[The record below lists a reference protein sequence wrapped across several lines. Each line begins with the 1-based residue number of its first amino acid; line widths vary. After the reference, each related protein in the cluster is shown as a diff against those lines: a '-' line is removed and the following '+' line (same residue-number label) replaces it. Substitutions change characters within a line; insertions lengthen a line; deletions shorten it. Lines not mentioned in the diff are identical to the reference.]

1 MKTILFL
8 ILIMGIQLK
17 ADNELRIAY
26 FALPPHSSN
35 TQGEI
40 KNHGPLIVYFEKI
53 LKELKIT
60 NYKINELP
68 LARLLSELEL
78 NNLDIGIYLAKNEER
93 EKQFVF
99 SNIPIYTSESSLLTT
114 KERAWP
120 LEVELNALSKLR
132 ICVWKQGYLSPLL
145 KNKKIELVP
154 ISGKNIAHRCSQ
166 MILYGRAD
174 AFYSPERKS
183 IEYEIANSKFR
194 NKLSIHLLK
203 GEQTPLYIV
212 FSKKAGLLWK
222 QKFEQALI
230 KVQSVEV
237 YK

>member
-8 ILIMGIQLK
+8 ILIIGIQLK
-17 ADNELRIAY
+17 AENELRIAY

-35 TQGEI
+35 TQGEM
-40 KNHGPLIVYFEKI
+40 KNHGPLIVYFEKV
-53 LKELKIT
+53 LKELKVT

-68 LARLLSELEL
+68 LARLLSELES

-93 EKQFVF
+93 AKQFVF
-99 SNIPIYTSESSLLTT
+99 SNIPIYISESSLLTT

-120 LEVELNALSKLR
+120 IEIDLNALSKLK
-132 ICVWKQGYLSPLL
+132 ICVWKQGYMSPLL
-145 KNKKIELVP
+145 KNKKIELIP

-166 MILYGRAD
+166 MIMHGRAD

-183 IEYEIANSKFR
+183 VEFEMANSKFK

-203 GEQTPLYIV
+203 GEQTPLYTV
-212 FSKKAGLLWK
+212 FSKKAGIFWK
-222 QKFEQALI
+222 QKVEQALI
-230 KVQSVEV
+230 KVQSAEV